1 MPQQS
6 SDAIAKQF
14 GGKPVT
20 DIAAQFGGKVVEE
33 PPQAPAQPEPPTP
46 AGSGGTGI
54 MAALRSLLTATGH
67 GPALEGS
74 IGVGKSILGTIE
86 GGGQLIRNAIPAM
99 NNLPEATLPIST
111 QPSNTY
117 QSIGKTAGDVGQFFA
132 PAGAVRN
139 TALALKSGI
148 PAVNMGVRALLE
160 GGAAA
165 GVHSLQQGTTDGAAT
180 VGAMGAAGPLLG
192 PVVGKVAQKVAPG
205 LKDAAQKKVAQ
216 ALGATKEKYKAISA
230 KRAPEI
236 LERGLIGSR
245 QGLLQDAM
253 EKSSD
258 AGKAIDDV
266 LAKHAD
272 VPLSTAS
279 VLDALEE
286 AKSGFMST
294 RSVSAA
300 EAMQSGVMQRPG
312 ARLVGDK
319 VEIPVVLD
327 ERVVSQ
333 LDKLKATV
341 REMGDEVPIDKLVAL
356 RRVWD
361 GVVSRAGGYAHR
373 SGGSAFGMP
382 LAEQTEAWAKKE
394 GATALRKLF
403 AENVPDLQ
411 SANKEYAFWADIRN
425 VLKATEARTQA
436 QGPGLGRVM
445 AAGVGAGI
453 GAGGGSVPGALVGS
467 YVIPKLQQAVTSSR
481 WRLVDANL
489 RNKLADALMSDSP
502 EAISAALGR
511 VMAVITSTSGGE
523 K

>member
-1 MPQQS
+1 MQQQS

-99 NNLPEATLPIST
+99 NSLPEATLPIST

-117 QSIGKTAGDVGQFFA
+117 QTIGKLGGDVAQFFA
-132 PAGAVRN
+132 PAGVVSK

-236 LERGLIGSR
+236 LERGIGGSR
-245 QGLLQDAM
+245 QSMLANARGQAD
-253 EKSSD
+253 E
-258 AGKAIDDV
+258 AGQAVDDV
-266 LAKHAD
+266 LQTHGKMKL
-272 VPLSTAS
+272 PTAT
-279 VLDALEE
+279 VHEALET
-286 AKSGFMST
+286 AKGGYMTSRSM
-294 RSVSAA
+294 SVSEASAA
-300 EAMQSGVMQRPG
+300 GMMNAPG
-312 ARLVGDK
+312 AKLVGNS

-327 ERVVSQ
+327 ERAVENI
-333 LDKLKATV
+333 DKLQSV
-341 REMGDEVPIDKLVAL
+341 LRHLGDEVEVEKLVAV

-361 GVVSRAGGYAHR
+361 EVVERAGGFAHKA
-373 SGGSAFGMP
+373 SGSNFGIT
-382 LAEQTEAWAKKE
+382 LAEGSEAWAKKQ

-403 AENVPDLQ
+403 AENVPD
-411 SANKEYAFWADIRN
+411 
-425 VLKATEARTQA
+425 
-436 QGPGLGRVM
+436 
-445 AAGVGAGI
+445 
-453 GAGGGSVPGALVGS
+453 
-467 YVIPKLQQAVTSSR
+467 
-481 WRLVDANL
+481 
-489 RNKLADALMSDSP
+489 
-502 EAISAALGR
+502 
-511 VMAVITSTSGGE
+511 ITKVNSE
-523 K
+523 F